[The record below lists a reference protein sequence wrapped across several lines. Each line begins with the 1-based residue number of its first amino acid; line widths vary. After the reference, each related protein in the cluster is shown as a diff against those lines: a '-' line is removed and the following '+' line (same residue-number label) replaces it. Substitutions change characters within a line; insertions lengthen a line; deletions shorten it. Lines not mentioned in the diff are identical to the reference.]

1 MCTLFAKIQTSLDS
15 DDLINI
21 GYTKIQASLDGDDL
35 SNVLKNLWWQI
46 QASLNG
52 ATSHEIFFFDGISK
66 PLDGDD
72 DDLSK
77 VSEELSRNLTR
88 RYLDDWDIFKPNA

>member
-35 SNVLKNLWWQI
+35 SNVLKNL
-46 QASLNG
+46 
-52 ATSHEIFFFDGISK
+52 
-66 PLDGDD
+66 
-72 DDLSK
+72 
-77 VSEELSRNLTR
+77 
-88 RYLDDWDIFKPNA
+88 